1 MDIHE
6 RPRKSGGET
15 CGTGGRL
22 KHDGESRVGRVL
34 EEKYKVKWEGI
45 ATS

>member
-6 RPRKSGGET
+6 RPRKSGDET

-22 KHDGESRVGRVL
+22 KHDGESGVVWVL
-34 EEKYKVKWEGI
+34 EEKYKVK
-45 ATS
+45 